1 MADLE
6 ARVRQL
12 AEPLARDADV
22 ALVDVDVRGAG
33 PSQLVRVIVDRKG
46 GVSIDDCQQL
56 SRRLS
61 EVLDAE
67 DPIEHRYSLEVTS
80 PGTDHPLVGR
90 AAFDRVEDRVVL
102 VQHDAGDGRVLQ
114 TRGTVQ
120 AAGEH
125 AVTIDVD
132 GDRVD
137 IAYADIVKATQAL
150 PW

>member
-6 ARVRQL
+6 GRIRQL
-12 AEPLARDADV
+12 AEPLSRDAGV
-22 ALVDVDVRGAG
+22 ELVDVDVRGTG
-33 PSQLVRVIVDRKG
+33 PRQLVRVIVDRKG

-56 SRRLS
+56 SRQLS

-80 PGTDHPLVGR
+80 PGTDHPLTDQT
-90 AAFDRVEDRVVL
+90 AFDRVQGRSVL

-114 TRGTVQ
+114 TRGTVTV
-120 AAGEH
+120 AGEQS
-125 AVTIDVD
+125 VTIDVD
-132 GDRVD
+132 GSDVD